1 MKGGE
6 TTFMWALIPAASPFP
21 ATLAPCMSHAYT
33 FASVPYS
40 LSMLETNQAIR
51 EASRIQVHPASA
63 QPWVLFLVGKC
74 AAGHDLLQESRAQN
88 AYALR
93 IALLLNP
100 YSVLKISDLFIYVYV
115 CASLSVCTPHMCTAW
130 GGQKRESYPL
140 HWNSR

>member
-1 MKGGE
+1 M
-6 TTFMWALIPAASPFP
+6 SPPSP

-40 LSMLETNQAIR
+40 LSMLEANQAIC

-93 IALLLNP
+93 IALLRNP
-100 YSVLKISDLFIYVYV
+100 YSVLKFSDLFIYVYV
-115 CASLSVCTPHMCTAW
+115 CASLSVCTPHMCTVS

-140 HWNSR
+140 HWSSR